1 MFYCSFRYWPDVKVV
16 SFCNL
21 SSKQHFPPLPLP
33 TQLGNALR
41 CPVGK
46 FITHTL
52 SHLCF
57 LILLAAA
64 TFRLDERT
72 YPISTAR
79 DLNNTTSQH
88 DLPELPYEEKVEIFL
103 KSQFRPAST
112 LMTHVQICLMFWILG
127 NYLRYVQYIILIII
141 PVQ

>member
-1 MFYCSFRYWPDVKVV
+1 MTSP
-16 SFCNL
+16 
-21 SSKQHFPPLPLP
+21 FPALL
-33 TQLGNALR
+33 QMGNVLK

-57 LILLAAA
+57 LVLLAAA

-72 YPISTAR
+72 YPVNSWLELNTSR
-79 DLNNTTSQH
+79 FDL
-88 DLPELPYEEKVEIFL
+88 DELSYEERVESLL
-103 KSQFRPAST
+103 KSTFRPAST

-127 NYLRYVQYIILIII
+127 MIFMITRTSLQIVCL
-141 PVQ
+141 

>member
-1 MFYCSFRYWPDVKVV
+1 MCVCV
-16 SFCNL
+16 S
-21 SSKQHFPPLPLP
+21 QM
-33 TQLGNALR
+33 GNALR

-64 TFRLDERT
+64 TFRLDEST
-72 YPISTAR
+72 YPI
-79 DLNNTTSQH
+79 NTTNELNISRQ
-88 DLPELPYEEKVEIFL
+88 DLDVLSYSEKVESLL
-103 KSQFRPAST
+103 KSTFRPAST

-127 NYLRYVQYIILIII
+127 REPAGLL
-141 PVQ
+141 